1 MSEYDHFE
9 EEEFTTQFSGKVVAR
24 ILLQARPYWRWVAG
38 FMAMIAMCSVL
49 DALFTFL
56 GKRIIDEGIAAGN
69 AGRLLGL
76 IELYGGLA
84 VVQAGAVFGFIYWA
98 GVLGERIHY
107 DIRRKLFEHLQD
119 LSFSYFDRTPVG
131 WIMARVTSDA
141 GRMADLITW
150 GLVDVTWAVLN
161 ISTSLGFMLA
171 INWRLALIVLA
182 IVPVMIVVAIWFRT
196 RILAQFREVRKRN
209 SKLTGAY
216 SENVNGV
223 RVVKAL
229 VREERNLAEFSEQS
243 SELYKAAYR
252 AAWLSALF
260 LPAIQII
267 GAFGLGAIVWYGG
280 LRTRAGALTIGGI
293 QAFLSYVTFML
304 WPIQDLA
311 RVFAEMQRSVASAER
326 VFSLMDAEPEIVDRE
341 GALDPGSI
349 RGEIEFDHV
358 DFYYEEDKPV
368 LAGFDLH
375 VRPGERIALVGPTG
389 GGKSTIVNLVCR
401 FYEPKRGVIRISG
414 RDYREFAQQAIQS
427 RIGMVLQTPHLFSG
441 TIRENIRYGR
451 LDATDVEIEEAARVA
466 HAHDFVV
473 EMEKGYDEDVG
484 EGGTLLS
491 VGQKQL
497 ISLARAVLA
506 DPDVFIMDEA
516 TSSVDTLTE
525 ARIQQG
531 MEAMMQGRTSFV
543 IAHRLS
549 TIRNADRIL
558 VIEDGRIAEMG
569 THQEL
574 IRARG
579 HYHSLYTKQFR
590 RELEHSYAEPDRVP
604 DETAG
609 ATVAVPA

>member
-9 EEEFTTQFSGKVVAR
+9 EEEFTTQFNGRVVAR
-24 ILLQARPYWRWVAG
+24 IFRQAKPYWSWVLG
-38 FMAMIAMCSVL
+38 FMVMIALCAVL
-49 DALFTFL
+49 DSLFTYL
-56 GKRIIDEGIAAGN
+56 SKQIIDEGIVSGN
-69 AGRLLGL
+69 RGHLLRLVG
-76 IELYGGLA
+76 LYGGLA
-84 VVQAGAVFGFIYWA
+84 VIQAGTVFGFIYWA

-107 DIRRKLFEHLQD
+107 DIRRKLFNHLQE

-150 GLVDVTWAVLN
+150 GLVDITWAVLN
-161 ISTSLGFMLA
+161 ITTSLVFMLA
-171 INWRLALIVLA
+171 INWRLALIVLG
-182 IVPVMIVVAIWFRT
+182 IVPVMIGVAIWFRT
-196 RILAQFREVRKRN
+196 RILTQFREVRKHN

-216 SENVNGV
+216 NENINGV
-223 RVVKAL
+223 RVIKAL

-267 GAFGLGAIVWYGG
+267 GACGLGAIVWYGG
-280 LRTRAGALTIGGI
+280 LQARAGALTIGGI

-326 VFSLMDAEPEIVDRE
+326 AFSLMDAEPEIVDRDD
-341 GALDPGSI
+341 ALDPGSI
-349 RGEIEFDHV
+349 RGEIEFDDV
-358 DFYYEEDKPV
+358 GFYYEKDSPV
-368 LAGFDLH
+368 LAGFGLR

-389 GGKSTIVNLVCR
+389 GGKSTIVNLLCR
-401 FYEPKRGVIRISG
+401 FYEPKCGVIRING
-414 RDYREFAQQAIQS
+414 HDYREFTQQAIQS
-427 RIGMVLQTPHLFSG
+427 RVGMVLQTPHLFSG
-441 TIRENIRYGR
+441 SIRENIRYGR
-451 LDATDVEIEEAARVA
+451 LDATDEEIEDAARVA
-466 HAHDFVV
+466 RAHDFVV
-473 EMEKGYDEDVG
+473 EMEKGYDEEVG
-484 EGGTLLS
+484 EGGALLS

-531 MEAMMQGRTSFV
+531 MEAVMQGRTSFV

-558 VIEDGRIAEMG
+558 VIENGRIAEMG
-569 THQEL
+569 SHREL
-574 IRARG
+574 IRAGG
-579 HYHSLYTKQFR
+579 HYYSLYTKQFR
-590 RELEHSYAEPDRVP
+590 QKRSPCRRELAR
-604 DETAG
+604 G
-609 ATVAVPA
+609 G